1 MDAFS
6 TIIAGFGLSAPAG
19 LNAWIPLL
27 VASVATKIGWL
38 KLNAPFNTLGETWVL
53 VVLLLLVTIELFVDK
68 IPAVDTLNDI
78 IHTFIRP
85 VAGGILFAA
94 QAGAIGGLD
103 PTVGFILGLLSA
115 GAVHLVKATGR
126 PLVTTFTAGIF
137 NPIVSMVEDIIAG
150 VTAVLALVVPI
161 LAALIMAALIGIAGW
176 MVIRWRERRRQRKQA
191 QAEAAKQTPV

>member
-1 MDAFS
+1 MDVFS
-6 TIIAGFGLSAPAG
+6 SIIAGFGLSAPAG

-27 VASVATKIGWL
+27 VASLSAKIGWL
-38 KLNAPFNTLGETWVL
+38 KLNAPFDVLGETWVL
-53 VVLLLLVTIELFVDK
+53 VALLVLVTIELFVDK

-103 PTVGFILGLLSA
+103 PTVGFILGLVSA
-115 GAVHLVKATGR
+115 GAVHAVKATGR
-126 PLVTTFTAGIF
+126 PLVTTFTGGIF
-137 NPIVSMVEDIIAG
+137 NPIVSMVEDIIAA

-161 LAALIMAALIGIAGW
+161 LAALIMLVLLGVAGW
-176 MVIRWRERRRQRKQA
+176 MVIRWRERRRRRRE
-191 QAEAAKQTPV
+191 AEAANRSV

>member
-6 TIIAGFGLSAPAG
+6 SIIAGFGLSAPAG

-27 VASVATKIGWL
+27 VASLSAKIGWL
-38 KLNAPFNTLGETWVL
+38 KLNAPFDVLGETWVL
-53 VVLLLLVTIELFVDK
+53 VVLLALVTIELFVDK

-103 PTVGFILGLLSA
+103 PTDGFILGLVSE
-115 GAVHLVKATGR
+115 GALHAVKATSR
-126 PLVTTFTAGIF
+126 PIVTTFTGGIF
-137 NPIVSMVEDIIAG
+137 NPIVSMVEDIIAA
-150 VTAVLALVVPI
+150 VTAVLALVIPI
-161 LAALIMAALIGIAGW
+161 LAALFMLVFLVVAGW
-176 MVIRWRERRRQRKQA
+176 MVIRWRERRRQRRE
-191 QAEAAKQTPV
+191 AEAANRSV